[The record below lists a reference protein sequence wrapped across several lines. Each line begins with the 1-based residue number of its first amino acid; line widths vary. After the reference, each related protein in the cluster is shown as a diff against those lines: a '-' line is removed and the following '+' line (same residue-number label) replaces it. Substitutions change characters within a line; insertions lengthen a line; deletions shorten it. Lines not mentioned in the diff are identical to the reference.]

1 MGKWLIGIA
10 AAGALVLMGAVL
22 LKQNGTPPSQAED
35 LAGRLEMLRSLPYA
49 TMTEDKVTGQEFG
62 VVLHKPEKACR
73 GYNLYC
79 SRISPE
85 VILID
90 MRGEVLHRWSTAEAE
105 EGIWDEAVMLKS
117 GDIVV
122 IVKFKQLLRLD
133 WHSNLIWKRDI
144 SAHHDVTLSPENTL
158 YVIERTWADYRDL
171 MVRFPSIAHLTA
183 DGSEIEKWSS
193 YEHLDDIRRTFDQ
206 RSFLDTI
213 LDSLLANQ
221 DSTGATEAVTGLP
234 GGLRSRDG
242 HAGFDY
248 LHLNTVSV
256 IPETSLGRTD
266 SRFRAGNLMICFRN
280 VNQIAVLDK
289 DTWDILWVWGEGI
302 LDWPHHPTMLESG
315 NILIFDNGFMRKY
328 SKVLEFNPATD
339 SIEWE
344 YLGKP
349 VKSFFTSNKGS
360 AQRLPNGNTLICQG
374 NRGRAFEVSR
384 EGEIVWEWL
393 NPMTEED
400 HRVHVYRMMRLPPDM
415 VEPLLKPGQVRDVP

>member
-1 MGKWLIGIA
+1 
-10 AAGALVLMGAVL
+10 
-22 LKQNGTPPSQAED
+22 
-35 LAGRLEMLRSLPYA
+35 
-49 TMTEDKVTGQEFG
+49 
-62 VVLHKPEKACR
+62 
-73 GYNLYC
+73 
-79 SRISPE
+79 
-85 VILID
+85 
-90 MRGEVLHRWSTAEAE
+90 
-105 EGIWDEAVMLKS
+105 
-117 GDIVV
+117 
-122 IVKFKQLLRLD
+122 
-133 WHSNLIWKRDI
+133 
-144 SAHHDVTLSPENTL
+144 VTLSPENTL

-213 LDSLLANQ
+213 LDSLLASK
-221 DSTGATEAVTGLP
+221 DSTEATQAVSGLP

-242 HAGFDY
+242 DEGFDY
-248 LHLNTVSV
+248 FHLNTVSV
-256 IPETSLGRTD
+256 IPETSLGGTD

-315 NILIFDNGFMRKY
+315 NILIFDNGFTRKY